1 MTKTFVYSTKLNK
14 TADFVAKTYSV
25 PKDISA
31 RPNIKV
37 SKNPVFFPINTV
49 SASFVGKGDDV
60 RVIILKNY
68 EKSDDGSGL
77 ANADE
82 VAKICRDECERVFSE
97 AGCKCSFTEIP
108 IMFDGTSD
116 NIGKCYLDLL
126 NALEYKTEIYLDMTF
141 GPKFVPFVVFSA
153 FNYAEK
159 FFKSDACGIY
169 YGQVYFNKDRG
180 GDSNGDAIKAGSEE
194 LHDLSSIYRL
204 SSFCDYTQSSSAAFK
219 FFVKELFV

>member
-1 MTKTFVYSTKLNK
+1 MTKTFVYSTKLKK
-14 TADFVAKTYSV
+14 TADFEAKVYSV
-25 PKDISA
+25 PKDISE
-31 RPNIKV
+31 RPRVKV
-37 SKNPVFFPINTV
+37 SDNPVYFPINTV
-49 SASFVGKGDDV
+49 SASFVDKGDDV

-82 VAKICRDECERVFSE
+82 VAKICRDECERLFGE
-97 AGCKCSFTEIP
+97 AGCACSFTEIP
-108 IMFDGTSD
+108 ILFDGSSD
-116 NIGKCYLDLL
+116 NIRKCYLNLL

-159 FFKSDACGIY
+159 FFKSDVCGIY

-180 GDSNGDAIKAGSEE
+180 GNPNGSSIKSGSEE

-204 SSFCDYTQSSSAAFK
+204 SSFCDYTQSSSGAFK
-219 FFVKELFV
+219 FLVKELFV